1 MIPATVNVN
10 RLATHMPN
18 LKSSS
23 VYSLTVF
30 DVTRCNQNYRLSDSA
45 LLVRFSDSNSF
56 NEVKPAVLIPLEFFW
71 LRHNHSDMIC
81 LANTNTQFLDLIGEI
96 TVVMSTVTD
105 PSQDK
110 NRVMATIK
118 MDNDMYVTMS
128 LFDSQA
134 VKIHNQ
140 QETMR
145 GNPRVVV
152 ATSVNPK
159 MVGGRLFLN
168 ATSGTHI
175 YFDKETTAGESFF
188 YIYRAEM
195 SVADETGEALFV
207 CFGGVLT
214 KLHNTRA
221 LYNLNK

>member
-45 LLVRFSDSNSF
+45 LLIRFSDSNSF

-81 LANTNTQFLDLIGEI
+81 LSNTNTQFLDLIGEI

-188 YIYRAEM
+188 YM
-195 SVADETGEALFV
+195 LVAQDTG
-207 CFGGVLT
+207 LT
-214 KLHNTRA
+214 PASPLLRWNP
-221 LYNLNK
+221 